1 MLKGD
6 LRIILMGSPDFGVPS
21 FEAILRE
28 GYSVPCI
35 VTVPDRQKGR
45 GRKVQFSDVK
55 KFAIEKGIPVLQPEN
70 LGDPDFIKELKE
82 YNPDLFV
89 IIAFRILPRE
99 VFLIPKY
106 GSINLHASLLPKYR
120 GAAPINHAIINGEK
134 ETGLT
139 TFFLNENVDTGN
151 IILQKKISIGADDT
165 FGEVYGKMSL
175 EGPGLVLETLEK
187 IINGNYEAVPQ
198 DNTGWTKAPKIFRE
212 KCRIDW
218 DRPAKEIHNFIR
230 GLSPLPGAY
239 TTLERKSIKI
249 LRAGL
254 TERDSRDSAGTFFA
268 EDKKLLVNTSD
279 KLLEIKE
286 LKPEGRS
293 IISSLEFIIGRRDNK
308 ESRFV

>member
-1 MLKGD
+1 

-21 FEAILRE
+21 FEAILKE

-45 GRKVQFSDVK
+45 GRKIQFSDVK

-70 LGDPDFIKELKE
+70 LGDADFIKELKE

-89 IIAFRILPRE
+89 IIAFRILPRK
-99 VFLIPKY
+99 VFVIPKY

-120 GAAPINHAIINGEK
+120 GAAPINHAIINGEI
-134 ETGLT
+134 ESGLT

-151 IILQKKISIGADDT
+151 IILQKKIGIGTDET

-175 EGPGLVLETLEK
+175 EGPSLVLETLEK
-187 IINGNYEAVPQ
+187 IIHGNYEAVPQ

-218 DRPAKEIHNFIR
+218 DRPSKEIHNFVR
-230 GLSPLPGAY
+230 GLSPFPGAY
-239 TTLERKSIKI
+239 TTLEGKNIKI

-254 TERDSRDSAGTFFA
+254 TEADSRDTAGTFFA
-268 EDKKLLVNTSD
+268 EDKKLYVNTSD
-279 KLLEIKE
+279 QLLEIKE
-286 LKPEGRS
+286 LKPEGRG
-293 IISSLEFIIGRRDNK
+293 IISSLEFIIGRRENR
-308 ESRFV
+308 ESKFV

>member
-6 LRIILMGSPDFGVPS
+6 LRIIIMGSPDFGVPS
-21 FEAILRE
+21 FEAILKE
-28 GYSVPCI
+28 GYGVPCA

-70 LGDPDFIKELKE
+70 LGDSGFIKELKE
-82 YNPDLFV
+82 YKPDLFV

-99 VFLIPKY
+99 VFVIPKF

-134 ETGLT
+134 ESGLT
-139 TFFLNENVDTGN
+139 TFFLNDKVDTGN
-151 IILQKKISIGADDT
+151 IILQKKISIGEDET

-175 EGPGLVLETLEK
+175 EGPSLVLETIEK
-187 IINGNYEAVPQ
+187 ILHGNYEAMPQ
-198 DNTGWTKAPKIFRE
+198 DNTAWTKAPKIFRE

-218 DRPAKEIHNFIR
+218 SRRATEIHNLIR
-230 GLSPLPGAY
+230 GLSPVPGAY
-239 TTLERKSIKI
+239 TTLEGKNVKI
-249 LRAGL
+249 LRTGL
-254 TERDSRDSAGTFFA
+254 TGSESSGEPGTFFTDGKRLFANTA
-268 EDKKLLVNTSD
+268 EQI
-279 KLLEIKE
+279 LEITE
-286 LKPEGRS
+286 LKPEGRGV
-293 IISSLEFIIGRRDNK
+293 ISSLEFIIGRRDSK

>member
-21 FEAILRE
+21 FEAILKE

-45 GRKVQFSDVK
+45 GRKIQFSDVK

-70 LGDPDFIKELKE
+70 LGDADFIKELKE

-89 IIAFRILPRE
+89 IIAFRILPRK
-99 VFLIPKY
+99 VFVIPKY

-120 GAAPINHAIINGEK
+120 GAAPINHAIINGEI
-134 ETGLT
+134 ESGLT

-151 IILQKKISIGADDT
+151 IILQKKIGIGTDET

-175 EGPGLVLETLEK
+175 EGPSLVLETLEK
-187 IINGNYEAVPQ
+187 IIHGNYEAVPQ

-218 DRPAKEIHNFIR
+218 DRPSKEIHNFVR
-230 GLSPLPGAY
+230 GLSPFPGAY
-239 TTLERKSIKI
+239 TTLEGKNIKI

-254 TERDSRDSAGTFFA
+254 TEADSRDTAGTFFA
-268 EDKKLLVNTSD
+268 EDKKLYVNTSD
-279 KLLEIKE
+279 QLLEIKE
-286 LKPEGRS
+286 LKPEGRG
-293 IISSLEFIIGRRDNK
+293 IISSLEFIIGRRENR
-308 ESRFV
+308 ESKFV

>member
-1 MLKGD
+1 MLKGN
-6 LRIILMGSPDFGVPS
+6 LSIILMGSPDFGVPS

-45 GRKVQFSDVK
+45 GRKIQFSDVK

-70 LGDPDFIKELKE
+70 LGDPDFIKELEGYK
-82 YNPDLFV
+82 PDLFV

-99 VFLIPKY
+99 VFIIPKY

-134 ETGLT
+134 ESGLT

-151 IILQKKISIGADDT
+151 IILQKKISIGADET

-175 EGPGLVLETLEK
+175 EGPSLVLETLEK
-187 IINGNYEAVPQ
+187 IINGKYEAVPQ

-218 DRPAKEIHNFIR
+218 GRPAKEIHNFVR
-230 GLSPLPGAY
+230 GLSPVPGAY
-239 TTLERKSIKI
+239 TTLEGKSIKI
-249 LRAGL
+249 LRTGL
-254 TERDSRDSAGTFFA
+254 TEKDSRDSAGTFFT
-268 EDKKLLVNTSD
+268 EEKKLYVNTSD
-279 KLLEIKE
+279 QLLEIRE
-286 LKPEGRS
+286 LKPEGRGV
-293 IISSLEFIIGRRDNK
+293 ISSIEFINGRRDK
-308 ESRFV
+308 QESRFV